1 MENKTQFRSAGF
13 GGFNRQ
19 DVLTYIEQTAA
30 ETAQQ
35 LDELRAQRDEVQER
49 EDALKSQLQDLTA
62 EHDALQ
68 EQYDALSAERDGLV
82 ARLKKLEPL
91 QLQVPLLQSQLD
103 RLTPDAEAYSG
114 LKNQISDIELE
125 SRRRAGEIVSQAQ
138 KEADATIA
146 AAKKAADET
155 TAAAKKAADE
165 TTAAAKK
172 AADQQ
177 RSAAKQDSEKRLANA
192 DKDAA
197 ARVAAA
203 KKQANEI
210 VSKAETQ
217 AAAATKQAQQQ
228 VAAEQARTKN
238 LRSQLTNSYESTR
251 ASVQDT
257 VTRCLADVEQM
268 RDALVKLQGNFED
281 AKKLLPDNDAKE
293 KAGE

>member
-138 KEADATIA
+138 KEADATI
-146 AAKKAADET
+146 
-155 TAAAKKAADE
+155 
-165 TTAAAKK
+165 
-172 AADQQ
+172 
-177 RSAAKQDSEKRLANA
+177 RISGS
-192 DKDAA
+192 
-197 ARVAAA
+197 
-203 KKQANEI
+203 
-210 VSKAETQ
+210 
-217 AAAATKQAQQQ
+217 
-228 VAAEQARTKN
+228 
-238 LRSQLTNSYESTR
+238 
-251 ASVQDT
+251 
-257 VTRCLADVEQM
+257 C
-268 RDALVKLQGNFED
+268 GNPW
-281 AKKLLPDNDAKE
+281 L
-293 KAGE
+293 

>member
-1 MENKTQFRSAGF
+1 M
-13 GGFNRQ
+13 
-19 DVLTYIEQTAA
+19 D
-30 ETAQQ
+30 
-35 LDELRAQRDEVQER
+35 
-49 EDALKSQLQDLTA
+49 
-62 EHDALQ
+62 
-68 EQYDALSAERDGLV
+68 
-82 ARLKKLEPL
+82 
-91 QLQVPLLQSQLD
+91 
-103 RLTPDAEAYSG
+103 
-114 LKNQISDIELE
+114 
-125 SRRRAGEIVSQAQ
+125 
-138 KEADATIA
+138 
-146 AAKKAADET
+146 

-165 TTAAAKK
+165 TTTAAKK

-238 LRSQLTNSYESTR
+238 LRTQLTNSYESTR

>member
-1 MENKTQFRSAGF
+1 M
-13 GGFNRQ
+13 NRPQ
-19 DVLTYIEQTAA
+19 RKLPNSWTNC
-30 ETAQQ
+30 
-35 LDELRAQRDEVQER
+35 AQRDEVQER

-165 TTAAAKK
+165 TTTAAKK

-192 DKDAA
+192 DK
-197 ARVAAA
+197 R
-203 KKQANEI
+203 
-210 VSKAETQ
+210 
-217 AAAATKQAQQQ
+217 
-228 VAAEQARTKN
+228 
-238 LRSQLTNSYESTR
+238 
-251 ASVQDT
+251 
-257 VTRCLADVEQM
+257 RCGPCGCRQ
-268 RDALVKLQGNFED
+268 
-281 AKKLLPDNDAKE
+281 
-293 KAGE
+293 KAGQRNRIQSGNPGCSRYQAGSAAGCR